1 MGRVDTL
8 FDLLKSLG
16 LNKPETLAQ
25 YVQPLHND
33 FEKRPLSEQV
43 IDQILIEDPGRYAT
57 YEHIR
62 RVEPTPA
69 VSLVTGETR
78 QQLEAIGEFIQLWV
92 EYERLLTTLLKEVQ
106 PGGDSKQLWAPS
118 RTVSMLYH
126 YYPQTGLAFV
136 QTAKRI
142 QNFRNRLVHGID
154 TPTQESVKAA
164 SEELRELTKQ
174 LKSLVESHHPK
185 KANGQEAG

>member
-1 MGRVDTL
+1 
-8 FDLLKSLG
+8 
-16 LNKPETLAQ
+16 
-25 YVQPLHND
+25 
-33 FEKRPLSEQV
+33 
-43 IDQILIEDPGRYAT
+43 
-57 YEHIR
+57 
-62 RVEPTPA
+62 
-69 VSLVTGETR
+69 
-78 QQLEAIGEFIQLWV
+78 
-92 EYERLLTTLLKEVQ
+92 
-106 PGGDSKQLWAPS
+106 
-118 RTVSMLYH
+118 MLYH